1 MSKSLF
7 INPSEFQWS
16 FIRSS
21 GPGGQNVNKTNTCA
35 VLDWDLLH
43 TTSLEA
49 RQKELALEKLRPQ
62 LTKAGCI
69 QIRSQAHRS
78 QDMNQEDCIKK
89 LYSLLLKSIT
99 RPKKRV
105 STRPTRSSI
114 ERRLKSKGKNSDKKN
129 MRSKKWSDN

>member
-7 INPSEFQWS
+7 INPAEFQWS

-35 VLDWDLLH
+35 VLDWDLFNSS
-43 TTSLEA
+43 SLNS

-62 LTKAGCI
+62 LTKAGCV
-69 QIRSQAHRS
+69 QIRSQTHRS
-78 QDMNQEDCIKK
+78 QDMNQEDCVKK
-89 LYSLLLKSIT
+89 LYALLLKSIS

-105 STRPTRSSI
+105 ATKPTRSSV
-114 ERRLKSKGKNSDKKN
+114 ERRLKSKGKHAEKKN
-129 MRSKKWSDN
+129 MRSKSWSDN